1 MSGQASGQVTN
12 AHRAGYVCLAI
23 AVTFPLVVG
32 LTMANVALPAIML
45 SMGMRLEQAQLLSSG
60 TLLAATISALGA
72 SHAWKRFGPR
82 ITVTSALGI
91 FLLGSVVSASALSPE
106 MLILGRIAQGAAAGF
121 MQPLSLL
128 LVAPLFPPDRR
139 GTAMGLVGM
148 GMLLA
153 PAVGPIY
160 AGWMVDQ
167 FGWRAMFLSLCP
179 WCLACLPFARRMLSG
194 AGGRTDDFDWS
205 GLLLLTTSLGCAMAS
220 LALHAQDA
228 KTMADLL
235 LGTSLIAGTCFT
247 ARQILN
253 PQALIS
259 PGLFAR
265 IDFSFCCL
273 VLLVLGFGIFGSV
286 LLVPLFLQT
295 VAGFTPAAA
304 GSVLL
309 PAGIA
314 MALASPVCG
323 HACDRWSPIA
333 MLSIGLAFFSLSS
346 FLLAATAATDS
357 TSVCLW
363 VMLGRIALA
372 IIFPAIYALSLY
384 GLPAAE
390 LPQGSSV
397 VNFIRQL
404 GGAFG
409 TALLVVA
416 IGHQEAQ
423 WVVSFQDGALADANV
438 LAAQATL
445 AENVASLVHAGDM
458 GGTTSALLGV
468 EVLATARAQAFR
480 DLFLI
485 TGWIFAAC
493 AALAPV
499 PALWI
504 RARMQRQAAT
514 REALQSAA
522 SLQLRPWRRS
532 S

>member
-1 MSGQASGQVTN
+1 MSPPAAEHITGTQ
-12 AHRAGYVCLAI
+12 RAGYVCLAI

-60 TLLAATISALGA
+60 TLLAATVSALGA

-82 ITVTSALGI
+82 TTVVSALGI
-91 FLLGSVVSASALSPE
+91 FVLGSVISAGALSPE

-153 PAVGPIY
+153 PAVGPVY
-160 AGWMVDQ
+160 AGWMVDH
-167 FGWRAMFLSLCP
+167 FGWRTMFLSLCP
-179 WCLACLPFARRMLSG
+179 WCLACLPFARRMLRAHG
-194 AGGRTDDFDWS
+194 TGGEGFDWA
-205 GLLLLTTSLGCAMAS
+205 GLLLLTAALACAMAS
-220 LALHAQDA
+220 LALHAQDVRLQ
-228 KTMADLL
+228 ADLL
-235 LGTSLIAGTCFT
+235 LGISLIAGTCFL
-247 ARQILN
+247 ARQVLA
-253 PQALIS
+253 PRALIS

-265 IDFSFCCL
+265 IDFSFYCL

-286 LLVPLFLQT
+286 LLIPLFLQT

-309 PAGIA
+309 PAGIV
-314 MALASPVCG
+314 MALASPLCG

-333 MLSIGLAFFSLSS
+333 MLSIGLALFSLSS
-346 FLLAATAATDS
+346 FLLASTATTDS
-357 TSVCLW
+357 ASIASWTT
-363 VMLGRIALA
+363 LGRVALA

-384 GLPAAE
+384 GLPATE

-416 IGHQEAQ
+416 IGHQETQ
-423 WVVSFQDGALADANV
+423 WIAAFRDGALADTSV
-438 LAAQATL
+438 LSAQA
-445 AENVASLVHAGDM
+445 AMSEHVAALIQPSDIS
-458 GGTTSALLGV
+458 GTTTALLGA
-468 EVLATARAQAFR
+468 EVVLTARTQAFR

-485 TGWIFAAC
+485 TAWIFAAC
-493 AALAPV
+493 AAVAPL

-504 RARMQRQAAT
+504 RRKMRRQTA
-514 REALQSAA
+514 AA
-522 SLQLRPWRRS
+522 SVSGLSGPAVVAARD
-532 S
+532 